1 MKKVVFT
8 SLIVLALAVLVLGNL
23 AAGQSPLPTPIP
35 PLTKTPAKGT
45 PSLPVTLVKPTGTL
59 EAKPTETPEMSS
71 PEIPTLTPEPTPTP
85 TPQVEKT
92 TPTPTATATAR
103 PGRIKPQETPTP
115 VMVLPE
121 SGGVIYCVRVYVKG
135 R

>member
-1 MKKVVFT
+1 MKNTIFA
-8 SLIVLALAVLVLGNL
+8 SLIALALAVLVLGNP

-71 PEIPTLTPEPTPTP
+71 PEIPTFTPEPTPTP

-121 SGGVIYCVRVYVKG
+121 SGGVIYRVRVYVKG